1 MSATTGTADAAT
13 RAERRALTVS
23 LVSSGLLGAVAV
35 LWGLAARAD
44 VLVFDGVY
52 MLAGIALVA
61 VSLLASRAA
70 ASAPSRRFPFGRH
83 AATPL
88 TVAMQGAAILAT
100 LLYGAVTAVATL
112 VAGGSAAEGGAILAY
127 GAVSGVVSLLV
138 AAVLRRLAPDGD
150 LARAEIVSWR
160 AGAAMSAVVA
170 VGGLVAI
177 LLQDGGHHR
186 AASYVDPVLVLVA
199 VASVAPLPVRLM
211 REGMHEL
218 LEGAAPGDV
227 LAAVGRAVEDARA
240 GFDLPDPLVRA
251 TKLGRRLY
259 VEVDFVVETA
269 RWDVDD
275 EDRVRHAVTAALEAL
290 PFDVWANVELTTDR
304 ELAE

>member
-1 MSATTGTADAAT
+1 MTPEGASLG
-13 RAERRALTVS
+13 ERRALTAS
-23 LVSSGLLGAVAV
+23 LVASGVLGVVAV

-44 VLVFDGVY
+44 VLVFDGIY
-52 MLAGIALVA
+52 MVAGIALVA

-70 ASAPSRRFPFGRH
+70 AAEPSRRFPFGRH
-83 AATPL
+83 AARPL

-100 LLYGAVTAVATL
+100 LVYGAVSAVATL
-112 VAGGSAAEGGAILAY
+112 VAGGSQAAGSAILTY
-127 GAVSGVVSLLV
+127 GAVSGVVAV
-138 AAVLRRLAPDGD
+138 AVAVWLHRLSPDGE

-177 LLQDGGHHR
+177 LLVENGHAR
-186 AASYVDPVLVLVA
+186 AASFVDPVLVLVA

-211 REGMHEL
+211 REGIHEL
-218 LEGAAPGDV
+218 LEGSAPSDV
-227 LAAVGRAVEDARA
+227 MATVEGAVEAARV
-240 GFDLPDPLVRA
+240 GFGLPDPLVRA

-259 VEVDFVVETA
+259 VEVDFVVEA
-269 RWDVDD
+269 GRWDVDD
-275 EDRVRHAVTAALEAL
+275 EDRVRHAVIDALEQL
-290 PFDVWANVELTTDR
+290 PFDLWATVELTTDR

>member
-1 MSATTGTADAAT
+1 MTAEAA
-13 RAERRALTVS
+13 ALGERRALTAS
-23 LVSSGLLGAVAV
+23 LVTSGVLGVGAIG
-35 LWGLAARAD
+35 WGLAARAD
-44 VLVFDGVY
+44 VLVFDGIY
-52 MLAGIALVA
+52 MVAGIALVA
-61 VSLLASRAA
+61 VSLLASHAA
-70 ASAPSRRFPFGRH
+70 ASEPSHRFPFGRH

-100 LLYGAVTAVATL
+100 LVYGAVSAVATL
-112 VAGGSAAEGGAILAY
+112 VAGGSQAAGSAILAY
-127 GAVSGVVSLLV
+127 GVVSGVIAVLV
-138 AAVLRRLAPDGD
+138 AVWLHRLSPDGE

-177 LLQDGGHHR
+177 LLVDNGYDR
-186 AASYVDPVLVLVA
+186 AASFVDPVLVLVA

-211 REGMHEL
+211 REGVHEL
-218 LEGAAPGDV
+218 LEGSAPADV
-227 LAAVGRAVEDARA
+227 MAAVERAVDEGRA

-259 VEVDFVVETA
+259 VEVDFVVEEA
-269 RWDVDD
+269 RWDVDA
-275 EDRVRHAVTAALEAL
+275 EDRVRRAVVGALEQL
-290 PFDVWANVELTTDR
+290 PFDLWATVELTTDR